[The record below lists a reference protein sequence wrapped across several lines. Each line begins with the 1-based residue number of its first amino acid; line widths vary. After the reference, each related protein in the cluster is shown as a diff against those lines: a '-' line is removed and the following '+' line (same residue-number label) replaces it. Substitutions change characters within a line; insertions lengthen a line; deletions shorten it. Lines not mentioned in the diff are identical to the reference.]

1 MISIFVVGGIV
12 AFFLMKKR
20 KSRRSLSDIEKL
32 DNQPFTA
39 LASNEV
45 QGKIC
50 IIRNSL
56 QSFASVCPLCL
67 VIG

>member
-20 KSRRSLSDIEKL
+20 KSRTSLSDIEKL
-32 DNQPFTA
+32 DNQPFA
-39 LASNEV
+39 PLASNEV

-50 IIRNSL
+50 MIHFS
-56 QSFASVCPLCL
+56 
-67 VIG
+67 